1 MNDFSVLSW
10 NGCGAHCPLHY
21 YLTPRS
27 YSCMRCRV
35 PCVCL
40 KLLTASK
47 SSVPCVCEKYFH
59 SISKCLLRIYFAPIT
74 MSPVINMAWK
84 TDYADARRCTSKAG
98 KTVWGSSDTRSAA
111 AGASLDQQVSHSWG
125 SGTVPVNRL
134 GSLFF
139 GKFILDLR
147 GQSVTDRGP
156 CSRRSIIYTILR
168 EKCQNYDPGKTSP
181 SLRTRVNRGR
191 DLNFQ

>member
-1 MNDFSVLSW
+1 MLDAAWAKQAKLSE
-10 NGCGAHCPLHY
+10 AHQ
-21 YLTPRS
+21 TQGPR
-27 YSCMRCRV
+27 R
-35 PCVCL
+35 L
-40 KLLTASK
+40 
-47 SSVPCVCEKYFH
+47 
-59 SISKCLLRIYFAPIT
+59 
-74 MSPVINMAWK
+74 
-84 TDYADARRCTSKAG
+84 
-98 KTVWGSSDTRSAA
+98 
-111 AGASLDQQVSHSWG
+111 GASLDQQVSHSWG